1 MTKAGQS
8 KWATVLPCKQLKR
21 KLLQGKHIM
30 PSVPGAINPSFRT
43 TLLWNA
49 DSLVSINEAGKAGFH
64 FNHLFSSRMGIA
76 IKVMA
81 HLLYI

>member
-8 KWATVLPCKQLKR
+8 KWTKVLPCKQLKR

-43 TLLWNA
+43 TLFWNA
-49 DSLVSINEAGKAGFH
+49 DSLVGINEAGKAGFH
-64 FNHLFSSRMGIA
+64 LNHPFHSRLGIA
-76 IKVMA
+76 INVMA
-81 HLLYI
+81 HLLYN